1 MGTLWQDTC
10 YGIRMLAR
18 NPGFTIMVVL
28 VLSLG
33 IGANT
38 AVFSV
43 VNSILLRPLP
53 FQESERLVR
62 LWEHSVSRGWGG
74 VSVCPADFLDWR
86 ERNTVFEDMAAY
98 NSTRYTLTGVGEPE
112 RIQGARVSQ
121 GLFSILRVQPL
132 LGRRFM
138 PEEDRPGAPHVAILG
153 HGFWQR
159 RFGADPSILGE
170 QISLDG
176 QGYTVIGVLPSEF
189 EYPLL
194 KGSEL
199 WTAFAFDEETRTKR
213 GNYWLS
219 VIARMKSGISLQES
233 DVQMD
238 AIAHQLAQEY
248 PDNRD
253 FSEVNLV
260 PLHGSVTGKVRSS
273 LWILLGAVGFILL
286 IVCVNVANLLL
297 SRIPAREKEMAVRSA
312 LGAGRWRVTRQLLTE
327 GVLLA
332 SLGGAFGILVAFW
345 GLDLIVRLIP
355 SSIPRANEIGFDP
368 LVLAFALVISV
379 FTGVLFSLAPAF
391 QLARSA
397 PRQSLSEGMTRS
409 SRGVRS
415 KRTLNALVV
424 AEIALAL
431 ILLTGSGLMIRS
443 LVRVLYFDFGFQPE
457 NVLTM
462 RFSLPETRYPES
474 HQVTAFLER
483 LAERVEALPGVQYAS
498 AVDHLPLQPGAFRD
512 FTVAETLST
521 GQENTAVCAFRV
533 TTPDYFRTMGIPL
546 LKGRFLTHQDI
557 EGRQLVAIINEEIA
571 KDHWPDADPIGKRLK
586 LGDAESEHP
595 WLTIVGVIGN
605 QQDPTKTWVH
615 SEIYVPH
622 TQYGSRRIMTLAL
635 RTNSNPQSFADIV
648 RSEVHALDRDLPLF
662 AVHPMTRVLS
672 RSMRDWRFI
681 VHLFTSFAGTSLL
694 LAAIGVY
701 GVVSHAVSQRTHE
714 IGIRIALGANV
725 SDIVKMLLRQ
735 GLLLTMAGVFIGLL
749 LASGM
754 TRAISGL
761 LYGVEPTDPSTFA
774 GMAMLMVATALAAC
788 YIPARRAAKID
799 PMVAL
804 RYE

>member
-1 MGTLWQDTC
+1 
-10 YGIRMLAR
+10 
-18 NPGFTIMVVL
+18 
-28 VLSLG
+28 
-33 IGANT
+33 
-38 AVFSV
+38 
-43 VNSILLRPLP
+43 
-53 FQESERLVR
+53 
-62 LWEHSVSRGWGG
+62 
-74 VSVCPADFLDWR
+74 
-86 ERNTVFEDMAAY
+86 
-98 NSTRYTLTGVGEPE
+98 
-112 RIQGARVSQ
+112 
-121 GLFSILRVQPL
+121 
-132 LGRRFM
+132 
-138 PEEDRPGAPHVAILG
+138 
-153 HGFWQR
+153 
-159 RFGADPSILGE
+159 
-170 QISLDG
+170 LDG

-213 GNYWLS
+213 GNYWLN
-219 VIARMKSGISLQES
+219 VIARMKSRISLQES
-233 DVQMD
+233 DAQMD

-248 PDNRD
+248 PKNKD
-253 FSEVNLV
+253 FNEVNLV
-260 PLHGSVTGKVRSS
+260 PLHESVTGKVRSS

-297 SRIPAREKEMAVRSA
+297 SRIPAREREMAVRSA

-332 SLGGAFGILVAFW
+332 SLGGLFGILVAFW
-345 GLDLIVRLIP
+345 GLDLIVRFIP

-397 PRQSLSEGMTRS
+397 PHQSLTEGMTRS
-409 SRGVRS
+409 TRGVRS
-415 KRTLNALVV
+415 KRMLNTLVV

-431 ILLTGSGLMIRS
+431 VLLTCSGLMIRS

-462 RFSLPETRYPES
+462 RFSLPETKYPED
-474 HQVTAFLER
+474 HQVTAFFER
-483 LAERVEALPGVQYAS
+483 VVRRVEALPGVQYAS
-498 AVDHLPLQPGAFRD
+498 AVSHLPLQPGEFRN

-533 TTPDYFRTMGIPL
+533 DTPNYFRTMGIPL
-546 LKGRFLTHQDI
+546 LKGRFFTHQDVK
-557 EGRQLVAIINEEIA
+557 GRPLVAIINEEIA
-571 KDHWPDADPIGKRLK
+571 KDFWPDTDPIGRRLK
-586 LGDAESEHP
+586 FGYAKSEEP

-615 SEIYVPH
+615 NEIYVPH
-622 TQYGSRRIMTLAL
+622 AQYGSGRIMSLAL
-635 RTNSNPQSFADIV
+635 RTNSDPESFTDVV

-681 VHLFTSFAGTSLL
+681 VHLFTFFAGVSLF
-694 LAAIGVY
+694 LAVTGVY
-701 GVVSHAVSQRTHE
+701 GVISHAVGQRTHE

-735 GLLLTMAGVFIGLL
+735 GLSLTMAGVFIGLL
-749 LASGM
+749 LALGM
-754 TRAISGL
+754 TRAISSL
-761 LYGVEPTDPSTFA
+761 LHGVEPTDPTTFISIA
-774 GMAMLMVATALAAC
+774 ILMAVTALAAC
-788 YIPARRAAKID
+788 YIPARRATRID
-799 PMVAL
+799 PMAAL